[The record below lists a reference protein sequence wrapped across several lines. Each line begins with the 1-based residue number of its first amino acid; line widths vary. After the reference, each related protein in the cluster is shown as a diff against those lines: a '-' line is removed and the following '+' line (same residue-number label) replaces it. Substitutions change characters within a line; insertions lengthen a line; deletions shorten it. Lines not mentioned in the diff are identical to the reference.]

1 MLKKMSMLNCR
12 YYGFECNFEIE
23 GNIHNIAHEMKKHT
37 LKEHGMDFTTEF
49 LTQAILRK
57 IS

>member
-1 MLKKMSMLNCR
+1 MSMLNCR

-23 GNIHNIAHEMKKHT
+23 GNIHSISHEMKKHT
-37 LKEHGMDFTTEF
+37 LKEHGIDFTKEF

>member
-1 MLKKMSMLNCR
+1 MSMLNCR

-23 GNIHNIAHEMKKHT
+23 GKLNNIAHEMKKHT
-37 LKEHGMDFTTEF
+37 MNEHGVDFTKEF

-57 IS
+57 IP